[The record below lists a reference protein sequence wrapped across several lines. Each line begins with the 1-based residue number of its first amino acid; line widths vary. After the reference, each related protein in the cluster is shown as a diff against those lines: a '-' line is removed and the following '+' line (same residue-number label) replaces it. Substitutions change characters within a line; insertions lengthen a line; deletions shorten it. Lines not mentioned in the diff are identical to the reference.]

1 MGFRCPT
8 IGIRA
13 SRLEIPGIR
22 DRPSGFDEQKD
33 GDAGIVACT
42 EDGCKVIAIH

>member
-1 MGFRCPT
+1 MKATKRT
-8 IGIRA
+8 TRSQIRA

-42 EDGCKVIAIH
+42 EDGCK